1 MYFFE
6 VYNSDLLLADLLSI
20 KSSTPT
26 HHKTA
31 NADDVNVIITTA
43 ERGGSAGNAVY
54 Q

>member
-6 VYNSDLLLADLLSI
+6 VYNSDLLLKDSLSI
-20 KSSTPT
+20 KSSIPT

-31 NADDVNVIITTA
+31 NADDVNVIAITA
-43 ERGGSAGNAVY
+43 ERGGSAGNVVY